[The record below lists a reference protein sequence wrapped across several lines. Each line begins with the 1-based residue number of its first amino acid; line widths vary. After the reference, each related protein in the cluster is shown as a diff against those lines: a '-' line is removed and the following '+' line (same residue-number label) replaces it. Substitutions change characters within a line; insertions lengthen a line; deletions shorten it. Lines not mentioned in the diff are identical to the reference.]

1 MAKLVKAIITVLAGS
16 NANKKIEVLFNPAE
30 YSFDRGNAWKASVVP
45 GLGGPLYQFSNGEA
59 ASLAMDLFFDDYTDS
74 AERQTGATKKSV
86 KDRLDEFNQLLDID
100 TQLHAPSP
108 VQFEWGSFRFTG
120 IIEKIARKVLL
131 FQADGT
137 PARARL
143 TISMKEYRSLSE
155 QLLQPRLESTDKS
168 KRRQVVGFDS
178 LWALAQ
184 REYTDPRHWRTIAE
198 YNDMD
203 DPLALHAG
211 QWLLLPPLE
220 KNNGS

>member
-1 MAKLVKAIITVLAGS
+1 MAKLEKASITKLQGA
-16 NANKKIEVLFNPAE
+16 NANQPIEVLFNPAE

-59 ASLAMDLFFDDYTDS
+59 ASLSMDLFFDDYTDP
-74 AERQTGATKKSV
+74 AARQTGVSKKSV
-86 KDRLDEFNQLLDID
+86 KQRLDEINQLLDID
-100 TQLHAPSP
+100 AELHAPSP
-108 VQFEWGSFRFTG
+108 VRFAWGAFQFVG

-143 TISMKEYRSLSE
+143 TISLKEYRSLSQ
-155 QLLQPRLESTDKS
+155 QLQEPRRESTDKS
-168 KRRQVVGFDS
+168 KRRQIVGNDS

-184 REYTDPRHWRTIAE
+184 REYSDVRHWRTIAE
-198 YNDMD
+198 FNDMD
-203 DPLALHAG
+203 DPLAVQAG